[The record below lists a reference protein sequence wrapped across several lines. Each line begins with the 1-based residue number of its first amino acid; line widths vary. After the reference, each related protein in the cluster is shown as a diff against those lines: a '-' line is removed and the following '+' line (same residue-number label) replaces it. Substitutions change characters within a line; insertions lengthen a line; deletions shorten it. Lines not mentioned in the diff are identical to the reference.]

1 MKLYTAQEL
10 YKLLSE
16 SDECV
21 WIEAKGESDSMWKS
35 LMARMC

>member
-21 WIEAKGESDSMWKS
+21 WIEAKCESDSAQS
-35 LMARMC
+35 LMESV